1 MGNSYLTV
9 CSVISNKWA
18 YISEVWGSLNPHYS
32 HLNPFVL
39 KSAFDRRKKMH
50 SALGKEVSSSDIRF
64 AGAEFEEQ
72 LITED
77 SELKES
83 EWDMCKTDPFECK
96 CSLIFIWGRGSN
108 FCLLTL
114 AMRSTI
120 QHAPPSQVI
129 HLLCLSTSPPHL
141 IFHLCHSPV
150 TDAHIPTWV
159 LNPTS
164 PSVRRIRMEEDFFDL
179 RGSFMGRLEGEDGR
193 RWGFPV
199 YQRGVDGHQ
208 IAGNIIEDNPVK
220 KELLCSPALSC

>member
-1 MGNSYLTV
+1 MSLYFRSLGIFKSPLLSPKSFCFKVSIWQKKKNAFSTGERSKFFRYTIRR
-9 CSVISNKWA
+9 SRIWRAIN
-18 YISEVWGSLNPHYS
+18 YWG
-32 HLNPFVL
+32 FWVKREWL
-39 KSAFDRRKKMH
+39 K
-50 SALGKEVSSSDIRF
+50 G
-64 AGAEFEEQ
+64 
-72 LITED
+72 
-77 SELKES
+77 
-83 EWDMCKTDPFECK
+83 WDMCKTDPFECK

-108 FCLLTL
+108 FCLVTL

-199 YQRGVDGHQ
+199 YQQGVDGHQ